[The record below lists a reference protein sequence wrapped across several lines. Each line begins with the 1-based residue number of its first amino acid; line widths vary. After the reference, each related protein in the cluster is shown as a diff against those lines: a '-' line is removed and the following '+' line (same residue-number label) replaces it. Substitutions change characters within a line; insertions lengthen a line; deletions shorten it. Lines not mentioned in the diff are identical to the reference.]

1 MHKDKCN
8 LRCTQNIIFFST
20 IGSKET
26 RTTKLVVANVT
37 KGKKK
42 KKKKARKKR
51 RRGED

>member
-42 KKKKARKKR
+42 KKARKKR

>member
-37 KGKKK
+37 KEK